1 MKKLLNMHVYE
12 DLFQKIQSNFYDIG
26 DKLPTE
32 LEMQEIY
39 GVSRAPIRQALGKL
53 QAEGFIER
61 KPGIG
66 TVVVEAPGSGPWM
79 PMGGFVFQ
87 FSKKWN
93 QLQVHNLE
101 TIKVFAD
108 RTVSERLKVP
118 KDQPVVRVTRIRT
131 ENDMPVFL
139 LRNYYVDADVDVIK
153 AAGDIFNMRQF
164 AKEVIGIDFSYVR
177 EELSAVVAD
186 EQLSYYLKVDPGYP
200 LLKIERISY
209 DSNFQPAEYVE
220 YYVKTE
226 HWPYQ
231 ITFGNDQ
238 AEMDM

>member
-1 MKKLLNMHVYE
+1 MHVYE
-12 DLFQKIQSNFYDIG
+12 DLFHKLQSNFYNIG

-66 TVVVEAPGSGPWM
+66 TVVIEAPGVGPWM

-87 FSKKWN
+87 FSKRWN
-93 QLQVHNLE
+93 QLRVRNLE

-108 RTVSERLKVP
+108 KTIAEKLKVSQDHP
-118 KDQPVVRVTRIRT
+118 IVRVTRIRT
-131 ENDMPVFL
+131 DNGTPVFL
-139 LRNYYVDADVDVIK
+139 LRNYYVDVDVEAIK
-153 AAGDIFNMRQF
+153 AAGDIYNMRQF
-164 AKEVIGIDFSYVR
+164 AKEVLGIDFSYVR
-177 EELSAVVAD
+177 EEISAVVAD
-186 EQLSYYLKVDPGYP
+186 DQLSYFFKVESGYP

-226 HWPYQ
+226 QWPYQ
-231 ITFGNDQ
+231 ITFGNDH